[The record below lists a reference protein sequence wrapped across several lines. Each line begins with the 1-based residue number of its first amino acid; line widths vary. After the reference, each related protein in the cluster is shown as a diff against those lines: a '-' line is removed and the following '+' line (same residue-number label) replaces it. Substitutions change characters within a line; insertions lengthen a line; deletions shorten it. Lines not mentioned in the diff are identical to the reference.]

1 MPRVTPVTATDSDAN
16 PGALWL
22 PEGDRAW
29 RAGAWSVGPWDPRA
43 LHGGPVAA
51 LLARAL
57 EGCDAPGPMHPA
69 NFHLDLLRPVGLGP
83 HRIETTVT
91 RAGRKVQLAQA
102 ELIDATSDATVARA
116 RAVRI
121 RILDGAAAAEL
132 ATLTPDGLA
141 TDVQAS
147 TPTAATP
154 RSGQAP
160 PGFRPDEPPAFHNR
174 AVEHDF
180 THGHLADPGP
190 ATDWIRL
197 VIPVVPGETPSPL
210 QRVVAAADFGN
221 GISATLDFA
230 THTFVNPDLTV
241 TLHRLPEGEWVCVDA
256 RTRLGTPGVAV
267 AEADLS
273 DRLGPIGRSVQ
284 TLVVEHR

>member
-1 MPRVTPVTATDSDAN
+1 
-16 PGALWL
+16 
-22 PEGDRAW
+22 
-29 RAGAWSVGPWDPRA
+29 
-43 LHGGPVAA
+43 
-51 LLARAL
+51 
-57 EGCDAPGPMHPA
+57 MHPA
-69 NFHLDLLRPVGLGP
+69 NFHLELLRPVGLGP
-83 HRIETTVT
+83 HRVEATDT

-102 ELIDATSDATVARA
+102 ELNDATNDTTVARA

-121 RILDGAAAAEL
+121 RILEGAAAAEL
-132 ATLTPDGLA
+132 AALTPDGLA
-141 TDVQAS
+141 TDLAE
-147 TPTAATP
+147 TAPATSPTP
-154 RSGQAP
+154 RGGQAP

-180 THGHLADPGP
+180 THGHLARPGP

-197 VIPVVPGETPSPL
+197 VIGVVPDETPSPL

-241 TLHRLPEGEWVCVDA
+241 TLHRLPEGEWVCIDA
-256 RTRLGTPGVAV
+256 RTRLGTPGIAV
-267 AEADLS
+267 AEANLS